1 MITLNV
7 DYSEYILIIQSI
19 VAQRNFAKKML
30 RGENKKSPI
39 YFLCSSDNIV
49 ILYLF
54 AFLHS
59 GLHSSLNVH

>member
-39 YFLCSSDNIV
+39 YFLYSSQIKKID
-49 ILYLF
+49 
-54 AFLHS
+54 
-59 GLHSSLNVH
+59 SLLSRFREGSL